1 VAVERL
7 DDFEREFADVENQ
20 LADPEVFGDQERYVG
35 LTRRHKELDAIV
47 STGRALRQR
56 QEDLVTAREML
67 TDAAGDDREVLR
79 AEVDDAEAAITELT
93 DQYRLLLLPKDP
105 NDDKNVIVEVRG
117 AEGGEEAN
125 LFARDLFEMYR
136 AYAGRMG
143 WSVDVLGSQPSD
155 MGGVSEASFV
165 VKGDGAWTHL

>member
-1 VAVERL
+1 MAVERL

-20 LADPEVFGDQERYVG
+20 LADPDVFGDQERYVG

-47 STGRALRQR
+47 GTGRTLRQR

-67 TDAAGDDREVLR
+67 TEASGDDRELLR
-79 AEVDDAEAAITELT
+79 AEVDDAEAAIAELT

-117 AEGGEEAN
+117 AEGGE
-125 LFARDLFEMYR
+125 
-136 AYAGRMG
+136 
-143 WSVDVLGSQPSD
+143 
-155 MGGVSEASFV
+155 
-165 VKGDGAWTHL
+165 